1 MQRNDFNLRHSGFIN
16 LPDSTKRVLI
26 SVEKSDTAAVTAQS
40 VYEFVCQEL
49 QTKQSVFVVH
59 LNRQIGTAIDAL
71 VAEGAW
77 TNLRRIAQH
86 AAESAVKCLKNSQS
100 MDARLELEPCK
111 LTSEILVHAEL
122 KLAAL
127 DAGGADA
134 YRAIG
139 QRMLALADELD
150 ARYQANDG
158 SIHDT
163 EEEAQRHEL
172 RLSMNVGIRELVEE
186 KLNDSED
193 PQDSDYGFLS
203 IDDVV
208 DFIIANASSISEL
221 LENHNV

>member
-1 MQRNDFNLRHSGFIN
+1 MV
-16 LPDSTKRVLI
+16 KRV
-26 SVEKSDTAAVTAQS
+26 
-40 VYEFVCQEL
+40 
-49 QTKQSVFVVH
+49 
-59 LNRQIGTAIDAL
+59 
-71 VAEGAW
+71 
-77 TNLRRIAQH
+77 
-86 AAESAVKCLKNSQS
+86 
-100 MDARLELEPCK
+100 
-111 LTSEILVHAEL
+111 
-122 KLAAL
+122 
-127 DAGGADA
+127 
-134 YRAIG
+134 
-139 QRMLALADELD
+139 

-163 EEEAQRHEL
+163 EEKAQRHEL